1 MGAHQFHAHF
11 SGHYGEGSWD
21 RPPPPLITGSPPP
34 PPPPTH
40 THLSEGLDPPLHLL
54 QFLFLSLK
62 AENCVERCHYTH
74 VYRDKKCVTASSTQ
88 SIGTGNPTSIP
99 LTTVIPRTGSP
110 STVKPTT
117 GKLVPQTSRRPA
129 KGKPTTM
136 ESTAGKSSTMNITIG
151 NPTSSNPTTGE
162 QVTTGPATS
171 KTKAKQQGL

>member
-1 MGAHQFHAHF
+1 MSCTFQWAPRG
-11 SGHYGEGSWD
+11 GLVYLLW
-21 RPPPPLITGSPPP
+21 PPP
-34 PPPPTH
+34 PPPNTHTHIH

-54 QFLFLSLK
+54 QFLFISLK

-74 VYRDKKCVTASSTQ
+74 VYRDKKCVTASPTTTPSTQ
-88 SIGTGNPTSIP
+88 SVGTGNPTSIP
-99 LTTVIPRTGSP
+99 LTTVIRRTGSP

-117 GKLVPQTSRRPA
+117 GKPVPPTSRRPS

-136 ESTAGKSSTMNITIG
+136 ESTAGKSSTINITIG